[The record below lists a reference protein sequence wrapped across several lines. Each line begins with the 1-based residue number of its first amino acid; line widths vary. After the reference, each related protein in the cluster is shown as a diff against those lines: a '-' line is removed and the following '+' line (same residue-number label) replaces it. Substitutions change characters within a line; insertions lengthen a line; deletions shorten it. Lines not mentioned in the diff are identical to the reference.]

1 MEPIEQIVADLIEDQ
16 LVQGAGDFE
25 VFTVEDMLAE
35 DEIFEELLE
44 EEVKAVGDGE
54 ASTVSSRARQSGPMR
69 YIPRNRERAHDDLV
83 ANYFSANPIYTDE
96 MFRRRFRMNR
106 PLFLH
111 IVDGLSN
118 WSPYFTQRVDA
129 IGRQGLSLL
138 QKCTTAI
145 RMLAYGTSTDQLDE
159 VLKIAAST
167 CLDIL

>member
-16 LVQGAGDFE
+16 LVEGADDFE

-54 ASTVSSRARQSGPMR
+54 ASSVSRRPQRSGPRR

-106 PLFLH
+106 PLFLR
-111 IVDGLSN
+111 IVMDL
-118 WSPYFTQRVDA
+118 A
-129 IGRQGLSLL
+129 IGPLILL
-138 QKCTTAI
+138 K
-145 RMLAYGTSTDQLDE
+145 E
-159 VLKIAAST
+159 
-167 CLDIL
+167 